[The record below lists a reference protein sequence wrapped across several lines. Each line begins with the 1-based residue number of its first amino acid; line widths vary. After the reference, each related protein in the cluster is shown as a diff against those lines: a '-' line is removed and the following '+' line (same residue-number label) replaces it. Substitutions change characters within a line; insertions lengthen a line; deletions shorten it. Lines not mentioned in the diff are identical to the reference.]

1 MTTFEDD
8 RNPPFRAMVRASGL
22 AEVWTHV
29 NDMEKFG
36 QFGWRCTNK
45 ENSYAN
51 DTLVGNWN
59 EERFDVSKQSEAKRI
74 PSQHDHYF
82 ETTYGVARHPHAFPG
97 HQPENDSV
105 KQKAIYNSWETTTRS
120 AYVDPKVRLQPV
132 QSAAA
137 TETK

>member
-59 EERFDVSKQSEAKRI
+59 EERFDVSKQGEAKRI
-74 PSQHDHYF
+74 PSQ
-82 ETTYGVARHPHAFPG
+82 
-97 HQPENDSV
+97 V
-105 KQKAIYNSWETTTRS
+105 KK
-120 AYVDPKVRLQPV
+120 K
-132 QSAAA
+132 
-137 TETK
+137 